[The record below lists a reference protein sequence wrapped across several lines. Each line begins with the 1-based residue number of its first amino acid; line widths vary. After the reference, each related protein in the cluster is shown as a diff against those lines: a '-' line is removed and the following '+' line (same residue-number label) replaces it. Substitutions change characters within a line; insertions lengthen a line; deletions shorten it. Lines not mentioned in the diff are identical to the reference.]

1 MKMGR
6 AQGFTYFCTMN
17 ALYRLSQTTIG
28 CLTLALIATLGSC
41 SGRDNQNS
49 DMAIDVSLL
58 DSTHK
63 PADDFFAFVNQKW
76 IDAHPIPPSKS
87 SWGAFYELRERS
99 TEALK
104 GILEE
109 SSKTTHP
116 ASDPRSLIGSFW
128 KAAMDSATVAKRG
141 WEPLISDLKS
151 WVHQTDPQQRST
163 KLAEQLKRGSKGP
176 IEVYVYQDLKNA
188 TRQVLYVNQSG
199 LGLPDRDYYFRTGE
213 RAEEIRAEYQR
224 YIAQLLGSTGLYS
237 AEESTALA
245 ASVYAMELRLAKAS
259 MTLEEQRNPY
269 ASYHPTSV
277 DQLQKTYPSLDWKTL
292 FLKLGMNPNEVIL
305 GQPDFFK
312 QLNQEYQ
319 KTPAATWT
327 AYQQF
332 HLANTFASELHPAA
346 EQLHFAFYGTFL
358 NGKTEM
364 EPRWK
369 RMAQLAETYLRDL
382 LGQEYVKKH
391 FDESAKARALELV
404 ENLKSALSVRIQ
416 KLDWMGDSTK
426 IEAQDKLKKI
436 MVKIGYPD
444 QWRSYAGLRFSPTTF
459 LENIRA
465 AEAYEFER
473 MAKKLGQPVDRSEWF
488 MGPQTV
494 NAYYNPTLNE
504 IVFPAAIL
512 QPPFFY
518 PEGDD
523 AVNYGGI
530 GMVIGH
536 ELTHGFDDQ
545 GRLFDGD
552 GNLRSWWTAQD
563 EAGFKEKTKS
573 FVDLYNG
580 YQPLPNVSI
589 NGNLTLG
596 ENIADLGGM
605 VIAWEAFKIAS
616 ANKQQPNISG
626 LSPEQRFFLNFG
638 QIWRGHDT
646 PKSLEQKL
654 YTDVHSPAK
663 YRVTGV
669 LSNFMPF
676 YEVFQVQKGDG
687 LYLEEQKRC
696 SMW

>member
-6 AQGFTYFCTMN
+6 AQGFTYFYTMN
-17 ALYRLSQTTIG
+17 ALYRLSQATIG
-28 CLTLALIATLGSC
+28 GLTLALIATLGSC
-41 SGRDNQNS
+41 SGRDNQKS

-109 SSKTTHP
+109 SSKTKHP
-116 ASDPRSLIGSFW
+116 DSDPRSLIGSFW
-128 KAAMDSATVAKRG
+128 TAAMDSATVAKRG

-151 WVHQTDPQQRST
+151 WIHQTDPQQRST

-224 YIAQLLGSTGLYS
+224 YIAQLLSSTGLYS
-237 AEESTALA
+237 PEEATTLA
-245 ASVYAMELRLAKAS
+245 ANVYAMELRLAKAS

-277 DQLQKTYPSLDWKTL
+277 DQLQTTYPALDWKTL
-292 FLKLGMNPNEVIL
+292 FQALGMNPNEVIL

-580 YQPLPNVSI
+580 FQPLPNVSI